1 MLYTYCIPVDDGAA
15 PNPYWG
21 VCTLAICKPVIRR
34 VAGVGDWVV
43 GTGSSQSPIGNL
55 AGTIVYAMR
64 VTSKMSMPDYDSYT
78 RRELRNK
85 LPAERA
91 ADPRRRVGDSIYD
104 FSKQGAPL
112 RRGAVH
118 VEANRAT
125 DLGGECVL
133 LSDQF
138 VYFGDNPLRLPA
150 ELLPIVK
157 QGQGHR
163 SAANNPYADAFAA
176 WIASLSIPFGSVL
189 GEPQWWRVEPPS
201 GRPGVCAE
209 RRRDEGDSDLH
220 DQASASRC

>member
-1 MLYTYCIPVDDGAA
+1 VLYTYCIPVDDGAA

-21 VCTLAICKPVIRR
+21 ICTLAICKPAIRR

-43 GTGSSQSPIGNL
+43 GTGSSQSPIGNI
-55 AGTIVYAMR
+55 AGTVVYAMR
-64 VTSKMSMPDYDSYT
+64 VTTKMSMRDYDSYT

-85 LPAERA
+85 LPAERT

-112 RRGAVH
+112 RGGSVH
-118 VEANRAT
+118 LETNRAT
-125 DLGGECVL
+125 DLGGEYVL
-133 LSDQF
+133 LSHQF
-138 VYFGDNPLRLPA
+138 VYFGDNPMRLPA

-163 SAANNPYADAFAA
+163 SAANDPYADAFTA
-176 WIASLSIPFGSVL
+176 WIASLSIRFGSVL

-209 RRRDEGDSDLH
+209 RRRDEGDAELH
-220 DQASASRC
+220 DHASASPY